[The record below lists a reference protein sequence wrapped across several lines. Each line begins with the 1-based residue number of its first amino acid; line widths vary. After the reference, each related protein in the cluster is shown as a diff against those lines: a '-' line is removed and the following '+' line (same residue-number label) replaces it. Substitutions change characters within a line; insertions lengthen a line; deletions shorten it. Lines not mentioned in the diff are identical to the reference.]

1 VEKRRYWEKWM
12 DKIYQEILVGLIML
26 YVSITTFVIIIYEY
40 ICVIKNKKS
49 KIVMRESYD
58 YDNSKNKELNYF

>member
-1 VEKRRYWEKWM
+1 M

-49 KIVMRESYD
+49 KIVMMKSYD
-58 YDNSKNKELNYF
+58 YDNSKNK

>member
-1 VEKRRYWEKWM
+1 M

-40 ICVIKNKKS
+40 ICVIKKS
-49 KIVMRESYD
+49 KIFMRESYD
-58 YDNSKNKELNYF
+58 YDNSKHKELNYF

>member
-1 VEKRRYWEKWM
+1 M

-49 KIVMRESYD
+49 KGVMRETYD

>member
-1 VEKRRYWEKWM
+1 M

-26 YVSITTFVIIIYEY
+26 YVSIKTFVIIIYEY